1 MDSSGP
7 AGTERLFGRS
17 PVLEGVFDRRS
28 IVRHDIQ
35 KITGRHQGDSTQK
48 RYKVSIMFHGRFL
61 LKIQIQAKIENP
73 LKRISETVSGH
84 FRVPHLKVG
93 QDEQVGRIEIDPR
106 LIHLHLSGPLH
117 RQRIADFEFFEPQ
130 ERSVPKPPGTV
141 HRIIGHYVVSQSR
154 P

>member
-1 MDSSGP
+1 
-7 AGTERLFGRS
+7 
-17 PVLEGVFDRRS
+17 
-28 IVRHDIQ
+28 
-35 KITGRHQGDSTQK
+35 
-48 RYKVSIMFHGRFL
+48 MFHGRFL

-130 ERSVPKPPGTV
+130 ERSVPKPAFCKGFFRCLFIYFRGSASVALMRGSASVPMIYRV
-141 HRIIGHYVVSQSR
+141 LPVLHLCVV
-154 P
+154 PVAF

>member
-1 MDSSGP
+1 MAYAAVPTIPVHAADLELVV
-7 AGTERLFGRS
+7 AGKIGRIIVWIRRVRQERIAGKERLFGRS

-93 QDEQVGRIEIDPR
+93 QDEQVGRM
-106 LIHLHLSGPLH
+106 
-117 RQRIADFEFFEPQ
+117 
-130 ERSVPKPPGTV
+130 K
-141 HRIIGHYVVSQSR
+141 
-154 P
+154 